1 MTTTP
6 TTRPPHRAQSITV
19 LCLLVAG
26 GLTLW
31 GMPTPA
37 EAQTS
42 GFVGFGTATPQTRIH
57 VVGDAT
63 VTGTVLAGNV
73 AAKYQDVAEWVP
85 ASRPISA
92 GTVLVLDP
100 KHTNHVQAAT
110 SAYDTR
116 VAGVVSES
124 PGIILGEEGT
134 GKVRVATTG
143 RVKVKVDATARP
155 IHVGDLLV
163 TSSKEGV
170 AMSSEALE
178 INGRQFHQPG
188 TILGKAVEPLPTGEG
203 EILVLLSLQ

>member
-1 MTTTP
+1 MTPILKTRRPHHSRP
-6 TTRPPHRAQSITV
+6 TTV
-19 LCLLVAG
+19 LCLLAAG
-26 GLTLW
+26 GLILW
-31 GMPTPA
+31 GLPTAA

-92 GTVLVLDP
+92 GTVLVLDTH
-100 KHTNHVQAAT
+100 HTNRVQAAT

-116 VAGVVSES
+116 VAGVVSDF
-124 PGIILGEEGT
+124 PGILLGEEGS

-163 TSSKEGV
+163 TSGKEGV
-170 AMSSEALE
+170 AMASEALD

-188 TILGKAVEPLPTGEG
+188 TILGKALEPLPTGEG